1 MNTYILDTHVFL
13 WWLFNDA
20 RLSYTAREII
30 QDSANDLLI
39 SAASAWEIATKHRIG
54 KLPDAESVVHD
65 LPSYLRR
72 SRIQPL
78 DITIEDSLLAGSMSH
93 AHRDPFDRM
102 IIAQGK
108 IRNLPVITNDPV
120 FQQSGFGISVVF

>member
-13 WWLFNDA
+13 WWLFNDT

-54 KLPDAESVVHD
+54 KLPEAESVVHD

-72 SRIQPL
+72 SCIQPL
-78 DITIEDSLLAGSMSH
+78 DITIEDSLLAGSMNH

-108 IRNLPVITNDPV
+108 IRNLPVITNDPI
-120 FQQSGFGISVVF
+120 FQQSGFGISVVY

>member
-13 WWLFNDA
+13 WWLFNDVH
-20 RLSYTAREII
+20 LSYTAREII
-30 QDSANDLLI
+30 KDSASNLLI
-39 SAASAWEIATKHRIG
+39 STASAWEIATKHRIG
-54 KLPDAESVVHD
+54 KLPEAASVVQE
-65 LPSYLRR
+65 LPAYLQRAR
-72 SRIQPL
+72 VKPL
-78 DITIEDSLLAGSMSH
+78 DITIEDSLLAGSMNH

>member
-1 MNTYILDTHVFL
+1 MNTYILDTRVFL

-54 KLPDAESVVHD
+54 KLPEAESVVQS
-65 LPSYLRR
+65 LPAYLQRTR
-72 SRIQPL
+72 VKPL
-78 DITIEDSLLAGSMSH
+78 NITIEDSLLAGSMNH
-93 AHRDPFDRM
+93 AHHAPFDRM

-108 IRNLPVITNDPV
+108 IRNLPVITNDLV
-120 FQQSGFGISVVF
+120 FQQSEFGISVIF